1 MRLNFIIVVIGSLL
15 TVAISCKKSS
25 SPPSN
30 AVTGNWN
37 FVNMSAQ
44 TQVNAVV
51 SGDTTITYANYVTQ
65 NNSGA
70 IDFAI
75 DSMKVNGL
83 AYSVSSTAT
92 TYAYYQGMS
101 YDTLTTPFSATLP
114 ATSMN
119 VSYKLVGTDSMYFP
133 NGGLLPTGITSTS
146 QGEGAHFVINGD
158 TLRLTVSGA
167 DTTTGQIQMGTGV
180 ITLVRQL

>member
-1 MRLNFIIVVIGSLL
+1 MVVTNL
-15 TVAISCKKSS
+15 TYSAGF
-25 SPPSN
+25 N
-30 AVTGNWN
+30 AVSNEQIGNDSLYFPTGG
-37 FVNMSAQ
+37 FSSASGGSGT
-44 TQVNAVV
+44 TQAT
-51 SGDTTITYANYVTQ
+51 GARYV
-65 NNSGA
+65 
-70 IDFAI
+70 I
-75 DSMKVNGL
+75 
-83 AYSVSSTAT
+83 TAT